1 MEGRNNIGLASA
13 VTWWEKAASRG
24 FPQEGGVHK
33 FTSGQQNPF
42 FLSKQQRNSRKKKS

>member
-24 FPQEGGVHK
+24 FPPRRW
-33 FTSGQQNPF
+33 S
-42 FLSKQQRNSRKKKS
+42 S